1 MRIIIAGAGEVG
13 FYLSRMLAQEHHDV
27 IVIDSNP
34 EVLGLVEAHTD
45 VITITGNA
53 TSIQTLQEAGVYRAD
68 LLIAVT
74 QLEEVNILVA
84 LIGKQLGAKKTIAR
98 VENHEYLEPFSN
110 VDFHSLGIDSMIYP
124 SELAVTEIV
133 WLIKRATARNVFEFE
148 NGKLSLLEMMI
159 EAEAPVVNKSISEV
173 AQLYPHVHF
182 RIVAIV
188 RNANTIIP
196 TGENTVRRHDLVF
209 ILTDTQAIDDIIE
222 MTGKKKI
229 VIKDIMILGGGIL
242 GQKAARRLG
251 NDYGVKLI
259 EHERKKSHQLAN
271 DLTNALVLHGDGRNM
286 DLLVEEGLKSMDAFI
301 AVTGNAETNIMAC
314 LSAKKQ
320 GVKKTIAL
328 VENMSYMLLTQ
339 NLGIDTVI
347 NQKLIAASHI
357 FSFIRRGDIV
367 QLMSLSDAEA
377 EVCEYIAKPHT
388 KIVDTPIKNLRGF
401 PKGAIIG
408 GVIRNNEAFIT
419 VGDSIIRPNDRVVVF
434 SRPEAIYDVETFFN

>member
-1 MRIIIAGAGEVG
+1 
-13 FYLSRMLAQEHHDV
+13 
-27 IVIDSNP
+27 
-34 EVLGLVEAHTD
+34 
-45 VITITGNA
+45 
-53 TSIQTLQEAGVYRAD
+53 
-68 LLIAVT
+68 
-74 QLEEVNILVA
+74 
-84 LIGKQLGAKKTIAR
+84 
-98 VENHEYLEPFSN
+98 
-110 VDFHSLGIDSMIYP
+110 MIYP

-222 MTGKKKI
+222 MTGNKKI

-259 EHERKKSHQLAN
+259 EHDRKKCHQLAN